1 MNNKLIWIL
10 RFIIGSLFILSAILK
25 LFPIEAFD
33 LTIVNQKITNWSLA
47 PYLSRFIISV
57 ELFLGISFFVTP
69 FVKKIAIPYSF
80 LLLMVFCI
88 HLVYLIST
96 GSGSKSCGCFGELI
110 PMSSLEALIKN
121 LVLIFLLFLL
131 NKYFL
136 FEKQLNYSFAFAV
149 FSIVFAGMFLIF
161 QVKPYN
167 IPPKDESSTKIK
179 DSVKTIAPSEIKK
192 ELDTVQAKEESS
204 IINKKNGTEETKAN
218 PIKSVSVF
226 ASFKDF
232 SDNQNVNLDEGI
244 KLVCLFSLDCE
255 DCMETARRLGQA
267 RKDWNNFPPLYIL
280 FLGEEEQVKGFF
292 ETAETTFLYKIIS
305 PQTFFPLIKDYP
317 PRIVLLNNGNVAGD
331 WGYES
336 FSVAD
341 LKKIINK

>member
-10 RFIIGSLFILSAILK
+10 RFIIGSLFILSAISK

-33 LTIVNQKITNWSLA
+33 LTIVNQGITNWNLA

-57 ELFLGISFFVTP
+57 ELFLGISFFITP

-80 LLLMVFCI
+80 LLLVVFCI

-121 LVLIFLLFLL
+121 LILILILFLL
-131 NKYFL
+131 HKYSL
-136 FEKQLNYSFAFAV
+136 YEKKTIYSFAFAV
-149 FSIVFAGMFLIF
+149 FSIVFAGVFLIF

-167 IPPKDESSTKIK
+167 IPPKDDSHVQSIDSAQTISTSPLEKN
-179 DSVKTIAPSEIKK
+179 
-192 ELDTVQAKEESS
+192 LDTVLAKTEISVV
-204 IINKKNGTEETKAN
+204 KKKDDSEKPNSTKA
-218 PIKSVSVF
+218 VSLF
-226 ASFKDF
+226 AIFKEF
-232 SDNQNVNLDEGI
+232 SGNETVNLDEGI

-255 DCMETARRLGQA
+255 DCMETARKLGQA

-280 FLGEEEQVKGFF
+280 FLGEEEQVKGFY
-292 ETAETTFLYKIIS
+292 ETAGTTFLYKIIS

-331 WGYES
+331 WDYES

>member
-1 MNNKLIWIL
+1 MNNKLIWIF
-10 RFIIGSLFILSAILK
+10 RIVIGSLFIVSAISK

-33 LTIVNQKITNWSLA
+33 LTIVNQGITNWNIA

-69 FVKKIAIPYSF
+69 FVKKIAVPFSF
-80 LLLMVFCI
+80 LLLIVFCV
-88 HLVYLIST
+88 HLIYLMAT
-96 GSGSKSCGCFGELI
+96 GSGNKNCGCFGELI

-167 IPPKDESSTKIK
+167 IPPKDET
-179 DSVKTIAPSEIKK
+179 K
-192 ELDTVQAKEESS
+192 ELINNSVVTVSPAQSHKKSDVDQVTTETS
-204 IINKKNGTEETKAN
+204 IDEQKTSNEKPKVK
-218 PIKSVSVF
+218 SVF
-226 ASFKDF
+226 ASFREF
-232 SDNQNVNLDEGI
+232 SENQMVNLDEGI

-255 DCMETARRLGQA
+255 DCMETAHKMGNA
-267 RKDWNNFPPLYIL
+267 KKEWSNFPPLYIL
-280 FLGEEEQVKGFF
+280 FLGSEDQVNNFF
-292 ETAETTFLYKIIS
+292 DAAAITFPYKIIS
-305 PQTFFPLIKDYP
+305 PQSFFPLIKNYP
-317 PRIVLLNNGNVAGD
+317 PRIVLLNNGNIIGD

-336 FSVAD
+336 FSLD
-341 LKKIINK
+341 NLKKVIDKDLH

>member
-80 LLLMVFCI
+80 LF
-88 HLVYLIST
+88 
-96 GSGSKSCGCFGELI
+96 
-110 PMSSLEALIKN
+110 
-121 LVLIFLLFLL
+121 LIFLLFLL

-255 DCMETARRLGQA
+255 DCMETARKLGQA
-267 RKDWNNFPPLYIL
+267 RKD
-280 FLGEEEQVKGFF
+280 
-292 ETAETTFLYKIIS
+292 
-305 PQTFFPLIKDYP
+305 
-317 PRIVLLNNGNVAGD
+317 
-331 WGYES
+331 
-336 FSVAD
+336 
-341 LKKIINK
+341 

>member
-1 MNNKLIWIL
+1 MNNKLIWFF
-10 RFIIGSLFILSAILK
+10 RFILGSLFILSAVSK

-33 LTIVNQKITNWSLA
+33 LTIVNQGITNWNLA

-57 ELFLGISFFVTP
+57 ELFLGISFFVLP

-80 LLLMVFCI
+80 LLLVVFCI
-88 HLVYLIST
+88 HLIYLIST
-96 GSGSKSCGCFGELI
+96 ERGSKSCGCFGELI

-121 LVLIFLLFLL
+121 LILIFILFLL
-131 NKYFL
+131 HKYFL
-136 FEKQLNYSFAFAV
+136 YEKKTIYSFAFAV
-149 FSIVFAGMFLIF
+149 FSIVFAGVFLIF
-161 QVKPYN
+161 QVKSYN
-167 IPPKDESSTKIK
+167 IPPEDESHVQSIDSAQTISTSSLEKN
-179 DSVKTIAPSEIKK
+179 
-192 ELDTVQAKEESS
+192 LDTVLAKTEISVV
-204 IINKKNGTEETKAN
+204 KKKDDSEKPNSTKVVSLFAIFKEFSGNET
-218 PIKSVSVF
+218 
-226 ASFKDF
+226 
-232 SDNQNVNLDEGI
+232 VNLDEGI

-255 DCMETARRLGQA
+255 DCMETARKLGQA

>member
-10 RFIIGSLFILSAILK
+10 RFIIGSLFILSAISK

-33 LTIVNQKITNWSLA
+33 LTIVNQGITNWNLA

-96 GSGSKSCGCFGELI
+96 ESGSKSCGCFGELI

-121 LVLIFLLFLL
+121 LILIFILFLL
-131 NKYFL
+131 HKYFL
-136 FEKQLNYSFAFAV
+136 YEKKTIYSFAFAV
-149 FSIVFAGMFLIF
+149 FSIVFAGVFLIF

-167 IPPKDESSTKIK
+167 IPPKDESHVQSI
-179 DSVKTIAPSEIKK
+179 DSAQTISVSPLEKN
-192 ELDTVQAKEESS
+192 LDTVLAKKETSVV
-204 IINKKNGTEETKAN
+204 KKNDDLEKPN
-218 PIKSVSVF
+218 PPKTVSVF
-226 ASFKDF
+226 AAFKEF
-232 SDNQNVNLDEGI
+232 SNNQNVNLDEGI

-255 DCMETARRLGQA
+255 DCMETAHKLGQA

-292 ETAETTFLYKIIS
+292 EFAETSFPYKIIS
-305 PQTFFPLIKDYP
+305 PQTFFPLIKDFP

-331 WGYES
+331 WGYETL
-336 FSVAD
+336 SVAD

>member
-10 RFIIGSLFILSAILK
+10 RFIIGSLFILSAISK

-33 LTIVNQKITNWSLA
+33 LTIVNQGITNWNLA

-96 GSGSKSCGCFGELI
+96 ESGSKSCGCFGELI

-121 LVLIFLLFLL
+121 LILIFILFLL
-131 NKYFL
+131 HKYFL
-136 FEKQLNYSFAFAV
+136 YEKKTIYSFAFAV
-149 FSIVFAGMFLIF
+149 FSIVFAGVFLIF

-167 IPPKDESSTKIK
+167 IPPKD
-179 DSVKTIAPSEIKK
+179 DSHVQSIDSAQTISVSPLEKN
-192 ELDTVQAKEESS
+192 LDTVLAKKETSVV
-204 IINKKNGTEETKAN
+204 KKNDDLEKTSPPKT
-218 PIKSVSVF
+218 VSVF
-226 ASFKDF
+226 AAFKEF
-232 SDNQNVNLDEGI
+232 SNNQNVNLDEGI

-255 DCMETARRLGQA
+255 DCMETAHKLGQA

-331 WGYES
+331 WDYES